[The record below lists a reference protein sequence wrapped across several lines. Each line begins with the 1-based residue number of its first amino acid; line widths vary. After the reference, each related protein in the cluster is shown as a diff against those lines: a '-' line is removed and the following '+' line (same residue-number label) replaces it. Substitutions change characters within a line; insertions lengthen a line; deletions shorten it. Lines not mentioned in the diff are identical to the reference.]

1 MGVLTTDIEGWW
13 CWGDS
18 ARIAITPVPFSWA
31 KKRATTA
38 GAVQEVETPGCPAWL
53 LQYHVITDSKIL
65 ACLLLS
71 LESLYPPSR
80 QMALDMMA
88 RLGTATHEITEIL
101 LDNGH
106 IVTALN
112 FGTEI
117 FGPAPS
123 CHLLVIRCFSSGQQW
138 GRLRPCQEVS

>member
-71 LESLYPPSR
+71 LESL
-80 QMALDMMA
+80 QL
-88 RLGTATHEITEIL
+88 
-101 LDNGH
+101 
-106 IVTALN
+106 
-112 FGTEI
+112 
-117 FGPAPS
+117 PAA
-123 CHLLVIRCFSSGQQW
+123 CG
-138 GRLRPCQEVS
+138 LRRKNCT